1 MMNEEEYKMQMNLSL
16 SQIPPETPIGGQNA
30 DDQQLDQRMLTEI
43 QEQKSSSAAGSHYEQ
58 SSDHSKKS
66 Q

>member
-16 SQIPPETPIGGQNA
+16 SQIPPETPMGGQNA
-30 DDQQLDQRMLTEI
+30 DDQQMDQRMLTEI
-43 QEQKSSSAAGSHYEQ
+43 QEQKSASSHYEQ